1 VEPDGDLASSQ
12 SSQHGQRNGGQFEN
26 LSLGHK
32 FLWPQERPLA
42 KNLVGKYANLG
53 IVIRTEGIAGMIG
66 AGVTLA
72 GARLAVAP
80 SWKHVVDG
88 TNLAIVTA
96 CWPSSPGISGW
107 L

>member
-1 VEPDGDLASSQ
+1 
-12 SSQHGQRNGGQFEN
+12 
-26 LSLGHK
+26 
-32 FLWPQERPLA
+32 
-42 KNLVGKYANLG
+42 
-53 IVIRTEGIAGMIG
+53 MIG